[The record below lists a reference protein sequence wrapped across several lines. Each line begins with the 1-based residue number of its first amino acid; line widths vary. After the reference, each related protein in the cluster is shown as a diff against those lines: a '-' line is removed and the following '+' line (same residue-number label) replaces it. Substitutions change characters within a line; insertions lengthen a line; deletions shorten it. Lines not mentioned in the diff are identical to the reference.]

1 MRGRTGKAEGDGS
14 QVAFKQLVRRE
25 TSLKL
30 SSRSGEAAFPPSP
43 LGPMV
48 APVCLRTRRS
58 LAGQGGRCSPRS
70 AEAHRH
76 RGRQVRG
83 TAQPLGG
90 GRWQGLQRLRLPS
103 HALGSCPTADWSR
116 GARAFHPCCLL
127 DGIAKPDQGLSPGP
141 RRVLGGGSTVARPQR
156 PPQET
161 ELLLF
166 VCLARAGPRNHRPLQ
181 MYAAEKGC
189 SPGLEIAP
197 SPTLFQSSLYS
208 LGLQ

>member
-1 MRGRTGKAEGDGS
+1 M
-14 QVAFKQLVRRE
+14 
-25 TSLKL
+25 
-30 SSRSGEAAFPPSP
+30 
-43 LGPMV
+43 
-48 APVCLRTRRS
+48 
-58 LAGQGGRCSPRS
+58 
-70 AEAHRH
+70 
-76 RGRQVRG
+76 RG

-103 HALGSCPTADWSR
+103 HTLGSCPTADWSR

-166 VCLARAGPRNHRPLQ
+166 VCLARAGPGNHRPLQ

-208 LGLQ
+208 LSGFSNKLPVSNEKESGLKQVHTLDVQLPLLSPKQQFVCRRGEWGGKRKGPCTTALTKPASTFTDCL